1 MLRAAARLV
10 RSDLRARPV
19 QAFLT
24 GLVLA
29 CSAAALVV
37 TLHLRAVFDAP
48 WEDLERAT
56 AGADVVIAGPAG
68 AVARAGALP
77 DVAAADA
84 PRPLADVPV
93 RLGSTAGRLT
103 LVGLPRAPRLDRPLL
118 TAGRVARTPGEVVLD
133 VALAGRQEIGPGAE
147 LTAGAGARARRL
159 RVVGLATVGR
169 FAGGGWVTVPQ
180 ARALR
185 PPGAAAQVALPVRLR
200 DRDRA
205 EAFAATAER
214 RAGVRDLRFGTWEEW
229 RADFVDSSARMLTI
243 MAATTSFALL
253 ATAFTLATAIG
264 GRVIAERRRIALLR
278 AVGMTPAQAAPRRAP
293 ARGRSRRAAAPP
305 GLVAGAAIAPRLLE
319 DGVLPGAASLGP
331 PGGGVVLAALAVVL
345 VVVAAATAVPAWRAG
360 RVPPVRALATAR
372 GVRAGGPSRTA
383 ALARRLRLPAVAAL
397 GLKDAFAQRARAG
410 PTLGSLVLAAVLVV
424 CALAFEATMDR
435 LAADPAL
442 RAQPW
447 DVKVAAAALPAA
459 RIDRLVDR
467 PGVAAMARVSELALT
482 APDGAVPVQGRV
494 FDRPPGPFRFA
505 VREGRSV
512 ERPGEATAGRG
523 LLDALHAHVGDRVT
537 LASRGRPFA
546 VRIVGR
552 HVEPDAGGRA
562 VVLAAATLPAS
573 ERVLL
578 RRADRVL
585 LLRPGVDA
593 AAFAA
598 ALLRDAGG
606 RIGVDRPIESLRRE
620 AAQLRPVVYG
630 VTALLIAIALV
641 NLLST
646 LLLGRLTRAMAISS
660 AVTP

>member
-1 MLRAAARLV
+1 M
-10 RSDLRARPV
+10 
-19 QAFLT
+19 
-24 GLVLA
+24 
-29 CSAAALVV
+29 
-37 TLHLRAVFDAP
+37 
-48 WEDLERAT
+48 
-56 AGADVVIAGPAG
+56 
-68 AVARAGALP
+68 
-77 DVAAADA
+77 
-84 PRPLADVPV
+84 
-93 RLGSTAGRLT
+93 
-103 LVGLPRAPRLDRPLL
+103 
-118 TAGRVARTPGEVVLD
+118 
-133 VALAGRQEIGPGAE
+133 
-147 LTAGAGARARRL
+147 
-159 RVVGLATVGR
+159 
-169 FAGGGWVTVPQ
+169 
-180 ARALR
+180 
-185 PPGAAAQVALPVRLR
+185 
-200 DRDRA
+200 
-205 EAFAATAER
+205 
-214 RAGVRDLRFGTWEEW
+214 
-229 RADFVDSSARMLTI
+229 
-243 MAATTSFALL
+243 
-253 ATAFTLATAIG
+253 
-264 GRVIAERRRIALLR
+264 IAERRRIALLR
-278 AVGMTPAQAAPRRAP
+278 AVGMTPAQAALLLVGFYLAL
-293 ARGRSRRAAAPP
+293 ALVAAPP

-410 PTLGSLVLAAVLVV
+410 LTVGSLVLAAVLVV
-424 CALAFEATMDR
+424 CARAFEATMDR

-512 ERPGEATAGRG
+512 ERAGEATAGRG

-646 LLLGRLTRAMAISS
+646 LLLGLRERERDIAVLGAIGATPRQVAGTVLAGGVALAAIAGAVGVPAGAWTFRLLIARTDPSDGPDVATLPSALVLAAAIPAALLATAAVSAIAARQAARLHPAPALRAE
-660 AVTP
+660 